1 MKSEQKREAQLKR
14 NRKTRIKGKDKVKL
28 VAALNDR
35 TRSLFPFVELGRG
48 ERKMKGE
55 RERGKVFEKYETE
68 EKHERVIRHQPSSRS
83 KCDGETDYVGH
94 ESERI
99 QMA

>member
-14 NRKTRIKGKDKVKL
+14 NRKTRRKGKDKVKL

-55 RERGKVFEKYETE
+55 EKEA
-68 EKHERVIRHQPSSRS
+68 KF
-83 KCDGETDYVGH
+83 
-94 ESERI
+94 
-99 QMA
+99 

>member
-1 MKSEQKREAQLKR
+1 M
-14 NRKTRIKGKDKVKL
+14 
-28 VAALNDR
+28 
-35 TRSLFPFVELGRG
+35 
-48 ERKMKGE
+48 
-55 RERGKVFEKYETE
+55 E